1 MSDPRVSHLPKQPWW
16 SYGHVWL
23 VIAGPLVVVVASFI
37 TFYLAVNGQDPVLS
51 PSSVE
56 VNANAAE
63 ARTSLAP
70 AMQARNHAAT
80 GTLPLPNTPNKP

>member
-1 MSDPRVSHLPKQPWW
+1 MSNSRAPHLPKQPWW
-16 SYGHVWL
+16 TYGHVWL

-51 PSSVE
+51 PSSGE
-56 VNANAAE
+56 VNVNAAD

-80 GTLPLPNTPNKP
+80 GTLPSPNTQNKP